1 MVLSQLTN
9 VGIQA
14 SIPDPTTK
22 DRSRGRTALTWALE
36 MGEVSRFRSIAQ
48 AISYGGL
55 RGDEK
60 SSAEMVLRT
69 PLSKAFHEVF
79 SESHAH

>member
-1 MVLSQLTN
+1 
-9 VGIQA
+9 
-14 SIPDPTTK
+14 
-22 DRSRGRTALTWALE
+22 